1 MTPWLKKAAGVGKT
15 MIVAD
20 VRLRGKLE
28 ADVYVEDID
37 KREVEYS
44 PSRLGYVCTVEQCYA
59 DILTY
64 GDAGPIWWTYYGRL
78 GYTM

>member
-1 MTPWLKKAAGVGKT
+1 MIPWLKKAAGVGKT

-64 GDAGPIWWTYYGRL
+64 GDAGP
-78 GYTM
+78 